1 MATRTKDTV
10 GLSVAFLLGGVVGA
24 LLASPV
30 LPQNLNLTVGGS
42 QLGPTGSALL
52 VAVLVVVAIP
62 LGIFLLYGF
71 FASLE

>member
-30 LPQNLNLTVGGS
+30 LPQNLNVTVGGS
-42 QLGPTGSALL
+42 QLGPIASALL
-52 VAVLVVVAIP
+52 IGVVVVVVIP
-62 LGIFLLYGF
+62 LGVFLLYGF

>member
-30 LPQNLNLTVGGS
+30 LPQDLNLTVGGA
-42 QLGPTGSALL
+42 QLGPVGSALL
-52 VAVLVVVAIP
+52 VAVVVVVAIP
-62 LGIFLLYGF
+62 VGVFLLYGF
-71 FASLE
+71 FAGLE